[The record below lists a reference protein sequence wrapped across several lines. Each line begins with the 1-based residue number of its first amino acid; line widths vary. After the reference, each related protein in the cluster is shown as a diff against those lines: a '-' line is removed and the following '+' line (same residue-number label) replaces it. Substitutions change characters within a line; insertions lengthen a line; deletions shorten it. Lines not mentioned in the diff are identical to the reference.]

1 MEESLVPTP
10 SKNAVPKEVFKD
22 LNLEHRVSGGRDSP
36 ESGSL
41 YSDYESGQQYEDK
54 DEDKDL
60 PSGYNSGEQYDTVST
75 GYMSGEAYELPEARP
90 EPLEPTLA
98 SIEEVSTR
106 SIEDMFI
113 LAMPQGNSSFPE
125 NSLLAQMEVMDSS
138 SSGSIP
144 DNLELA
150 SALDPV
156 TNHKIKRKKTV
167 SYHISV
173 PIEKSPLGHDI
184 NDYREIPSDTDTT
197 SCFDSDGT
205 YMRSEGQSSDSGAAL
220 LHHSSQKKKG
230 KDRRVSEPGIIKGSR
245 KRLRK
250 AKNIIRS
257 HEDFFMAYDN
267 KHWASARKI
276 CFWFS
281 IFSIVASIVAAG
293 ILIVLMPR
301 SCDPETAWW
310 QGKVILD
317 IIPIN
322 STSGQ
327 PKINLNDL
335 ILTVPKYKEIG
346 IQAIKLKDIYRLNP
360 DDGNDSL
367 SNDSDWYS
375 CTDEDV
381 LRARLDVN
389 LLRTLS
395 QELHKHDMNLMVE
408 IPAFEET
415 SNRGMM
421 SLSLIQNVTIAIKN
435 WGEVGVDGIS
445 IVGLEHFG
453 KDPYIATTAA
463 SWKINFLKYGTSPN
477 TKILTTSYLLPQN
490 IESSATDEKAEEAEE
505 ASLSGFAGIVSFDL
519 LDATITLD
527 SLKNNEDTV
536 QTINNAAKWDL
547 APSQPWINWNIKS
560 HGVNLKDAEIAFHML
575 LPGTLN
581 LQLSAL
587 DLLNEDNQLLIS
599 KLIAI
604 RKSAVPI
611 LMNGNFKTCHGH
623 CDGSSEKEVNYKV
636 NVFEDNLLLLERH
649 FSRRNRYMVI
659 VNLGNYNAS
668 LLEVSSLYSGGDMI
682 LDTSDLKK
690 ESEFVKF
697 KDAVID
703 SNEAFVIK
711 FPK

>member
-10 SKNAVPKEVFKD
+10 RKNAIPKEVFKD
-22 LNLEHRVSGGRDSP
+22 LNLERRISGGRDSP

-54 DEDKDL
+54 DL
-60 PSGYNSGEQYDTVST
+60 PSGYNSGEQYDTLST
-75 GYMSGEAYELPEARP
+75 GYMSGEAYELPETRP

-106 SIEDMFI
+106 SNEEMFT
-113 LAMPQGNSSFPE
+113 LAMPPANSSFPE
-125 NSLLAQMEVMDSS
+125 NSLLVQMEVMDSS

-144 DNLELA
+144 DKLEIA

-184 NDYREIPSDTDTT
+184 NAYREIPSDTDTT

-220 LHHSSQKKKG
+220 LHHSNQKRKG
-230 KDRRVSEPGIIKGSR
+230 RDRRASEPGIIKGS
-245 KRLRK
+245 KKKLRK
-250 AKNIIRS
+250 AKSVIRS
-257 HEDFFMAYDN
+257 HEDFFMVYDN
-267 KHWASARKI
+267 KHWANARII

-281 IFSIVASIVAAG
+281 VLSILGSIVAAA
-293 ILIVLMPR
+293 IMIILMPR
-301 SCDPETAWW
+301 SCDPVTAWW

-322 STSGQ
+322 STGGQ
-327 PKINLNDL
+327 PKINLTDL
-335 ILTVPKYKEIG
+335 ILNVPKFKEIG
-346 IQAIKLKDIYRLNP
+346 IQAIKLKNIYRHNP
-360 DDGNDSL
+360 DDGNNPL
-367 SNDSDWYS
+367 SNLDGSGWYS
-375 CTDEDV
+375 CTDDNV
-381 LRARLDVN
+381 LRARLDFG
-389 LLRTLS
+389 LLGTLS
-395 QELHKHDMNLMVE
+395 QELHKHNMNLMVE
-408 IPAFEET
+408 IPAYEET
-415 SNRGMM
+415 TDQGMM
-421 SLSLIQNVTIAIKN
+421 SLFLIQNVTIAIKN

-445 IVGLEHFG
+445 IIGLEHFG
-453 KDPYIATTAA
+453 KDPYIATTAE

-490 IESSATDEKAEEAEE
+490 IEATATEEKANENV
-505 ASLSGFAGIVSFDL
+505 LSGFAGIVSFDL

-527 SLKNNEDTV
+527 SLQNNEDTV
-536 QTINNAAKWDL
+536 QMINNAAKWDL

-560 HGVNLKDAEIAFHML
+560 NGINLKDAEIAFHML
-575 LPGTLN
+575 LPGTIN
-581 LQLSAL
+581 LQLTAM
-587 DLLNEDNQLLIS
+587 DLLNEENLLLFS
-599 KLIAI
+599 KLIEI
-604 RKSAVPI
+604 RKTAVPI
-611 LMNGNFKTCHGH
+611 FMNGNFKTCHGH
-623 CDGSSEKEVNYKV
+623 CDGSTEKEVNYKV
-636 NVFEDNLLLLERH
+636 HVFEDNLVLLERH

-659 VNLGNYNAS
+659 SNLGNRNAS

-697 KDAVID
+697 KDAVLD
-703 SNEAFVIK
+703 STHAFVIK